1 MVITFAC
8 DVLGEEN
15 NGTTIATM
23 NVARAMAEKGHEVRI
38 ICPDAF
44 RKGQPGVYF
53 VPPVNF
59 GIFNGYVS
67 HNGVVLSS
75 TKDKETIRKA
85 VEGSDIVHFNFG
97 GFLSSY
103 TADLC
108 KQLNIPTTASMH
120 TQAEN
125 FTNHVGLQYSR
136 FANHWWYKHLYR
148 ILFRKVDAI
157 HYPSEF
163 IHKEFERQCKFT
175 SNAYVI
181 SNGIQSD
188 FKRVE
193 VERPKELEGKVVV
206 AFTARYSREKKH
218 VDLFRAMKYSKHRD
232 KIVLLLPGAG
242 PLEKKF
248 RKKYSK
254 WCANPPILGFH
265 NHDEM
270 VQLLNCVDIYCHV
283 GRVDIEPISCL
294 EAISIGIP
302 PILTDSK
309 FSSVSSF
316 AIDPELNVYHAG
328 DAKDLARHID
338 YFIDHPDV
346 AKENGAKYLGYAE
359 RFDFQTSM
367 DQMEQMYQEV
377 IAKHRQATP
386 DKSL

>member
-23 NVARAMAEKGHEVRI
+23 NVARAMKAKGHEVRI
-38 ICPDAF
+38 ICPDEDK
-44 RKGQPGVYF
+44 KGLPGYYV
-53 VPPVNF
+53 VPKVNF
-59 GIFNGYVS
+59 GPFNGYVA
-67 HNGVVLSS
+67 HNGVVLAS

-85 VEGSDIVHFNFG
+85 IEGSDVVHFNFG
-97 GFLSSY
+97 GFLSEY
-103 TADLC
+103 CVKLC
-108 KQLNIPTTASMH
+108 KELGIPTTASMH

-125 FTNHVGLQYSR
+125 FTNHVGLQYWH
-136 FANHWWYKHLYR
+136 FANWVWYKHLYR
-148 ILFRKVDAI
+148 ILFRHVDAI

-163 IHKEFERQCKFT
+163 IHELFERECKFT
-175 SNAYVI
+175 KKSYVI
-181 SNGIQSD
+181 SNGIQND
-188 FKRVE
+188 FKRMK
-193 VERPKELEGKVVV
+193 VERPEELQGKVLV
-206 AFTARYSREKKH
+206 AFTARYAREKKH
-218 VDLFRAMKYSKHRD
+218 VDLFRAMKYSKHNKD
-232 KIVLLLPGAG
+232 IVLLLPGAG

-265 NHDEM
+265 SHDEM
-270 VQLLNCVDIYCHV
+270 VRLLNMVDIYCHV

-294 EAISIGIP
+294 EAISIGLP

-316 AIDPELNVYHAG
+316 AIDPKLNVYHAG

-338 YFIDHPDV
+338 YFIDHPDI
-346 AKENGAKYLGYAE
+346 ANENGKKYRGYAE

-367 DQMEQMYQEV
+367 DKMEQMYLEV
-377 IAKHRQATP
+377 IENHRKAQ
-386 DKSL
+386 

>member
-8 DVLGEEN
+8 DVLGQEN

-23 NVARAMAEKGHEVRI
+23 NVARAMAQKGHEVRI
-38 ICPDAF
+38 ICPDEF
-44 RKGQPGVYF
+44 RRGEPGVYV
-53 VPPVNF
+53 VPRVNF
-59 GIFNGYVS
+59 GIFNGYVE

-85 VEGSDIVHFNFG
+85 VEGSDVVHFNFG

-108 KQLNIPTTASMH
+108 KKLNIPTTASMH

-125 FTNHVGLQYSR
+125 YTNHVGLQYSR
-136 FANHWWYKHLYR
+136 LANHLWYKHLYR
-148 ILFRKVDAI
+148 ILFRKVDAV

-163 IHKEFERQCKFT
+163 IHKEFERQCNFT

-188 FKRVE
+188 FQRMD
-193 VERPKELEGKVVV
+193 VERPDELKGKVVV

-218 VDLFRAMKYSKHRD
+218 KDLFKAMKYSKHNKD
-232 KIVLLLPGAG
+232 IVLLLPGAG

-270 VQLLNCVDIYCHV
+270 VRLLNLADIYCHV

-338 YFIDHPDV
+338 YFIDHPEV
-346 AKENGAKYLGYAE
+346 ARENGAKYLGYAE

-367 DQMEQMYQEV
+367 DRMEKMYLEV
-377 IAKHRQATP
+377 IAKHKEKAA
-386 DKSL
+386 